1 MKTLFTFLAA
11 CSLFLNAHAQVL
23 KPYILGASTTQ
34 SVADLTPTVSK
45 ALSDNQFKVVGSY
58 VPASDN
64 NRMVLVVTHPSLE
77 KAVSQV
83 GGLTGFA
90 ATLRVG
96 ITREGAVTNITYTN
110 PAYWGNAYFRDDFD
124 KVKSNY
130 DAVATSFTAAMK
142 SLDGYKGTPFG
153 SKKGIEA
160 DDLHDYHYMMAMPYF
175 DDTETIGEFDSYA
188 EAVAKIDANLKKGV
202 PNAKLVY
209 KVEIPGKQLA
219 LYGIALSGE
228 NGEAKFMAKIDI
240 SSPKHSAFLPYEI
253 LVMGNEVHMLH
264 GRFRIALSFPDLTMG
279 TFTKI
284 MSTPGDIEDMMT
296 AVVE

>member
-1 MKTLFTFLAA
+1 MKALFTLFTA
-11 CSLFLNAHAQVL
+11 CSLFFNVQAQTL
-23 KPYILGASTTQ
+23 MPYILGASSSQ
-34 SVADLTPTVSK
+34 SVSDLTPVVTK
-45 ALSDNQFKVVGSY
+45 ALADNQFTVVGSY

-77 KAVSQV
+77 KTVSQI

-96 ITREGAVTNITYTN
+96 ITREGSVTNVSYTN
-110 PAYWGNAYFRDDFD
+110 PVYWGNAYFRDDFS

-130 DAVATSFTAAMK
+130 DAVDASFTSAMK

-160 DDLHDYHYMMAMPYF
+160 DDLHDYHYMLAMPYF
-175 DDTETIGEFDSYA
+175 DDTETLGEFGSYS

-209 KVEIPGKQLA
+209 KVELPGKDLA

-228 NGEAKFMAKIDI
+228 NGEALFMPKIDI
-240 SSPKHSAFLPYEI
+240 LTPKHTAFLPYEI

-264 GRFRIALSFPDLTMG
+264 GRYRIALSFPDLTMG

-296 AVVE
+296 AVVK